1 MSDAKVELIS
11 ALGSGLLGAI
21 FATLDFD
28 VRGAEHLDACRR
40 SGRPIVYT
48 LWHGRLLPLMYH
60 HRNQGV
66 VGLVS
71 RSTDGAYITRVLE
84 RMGFETARG
93 SSSRGGTEALR
104 DLVRLAKSGKSL
116 AITPD
121 GPRGPFQKLKPG
133 ALVAAQL
140 SGGMILPVTAGAS
153 DAWYPGRWDR
163 FLVPRPFAR
172 IRVVYGA
179 PREIPRGTDDAGL
192 EQHAREIEAQLNQ
205 MTAAVDASF

>member
-1 MSDAKVELIS
+1 MSQTRVELIS
-11 ALGSGLLGAI
+11 ALGSSVMSAI

-28 VRGAEHLDACRR
+28 IRGAEHLEACRS

-48 LWHGRLLPLMYH
+48 LWHGRLLPLLYH

-66 VGLVS
+66 VALVS
-71 RSTDGAYITRVLE
+71 RSTDGTYITRVLE

-104 DLVRLAKSGKSL
+104 ELVRLAKAGKSL

-121 GPRGPFQKLKPG
+121 GPRGPFHKLKPG

-140 SGGMILPVTAGAS
+140 SGGMVLPVTAGAS
-153 DAWYPGRWDR
+153 DAWYPGKWDR
-163 FLVPRPFAR
+163 FLVPKPFAR
-172 IRVVYGA
+172 IRVLYGT
-179 PREIPRGTDDAGL
+179 PRDIPRGIGEVEL
-192 EQHAREIEAQLNQ
+192 ERHAIEIEDQLNR
-205 MTAAVDASF
+205 MTAEIDASF